1 MKISIVW
8 VIWETLDLLWSLDL
22 ADWSFLSQLKDAKKD
37 RAVEGIKK
45 EALSIL
51 KGEFTGM
58 GVFGMG
64 GGIWS
69 NLVIPFLRICPLR
82 KLTNL

>member
-22 ADWSFLSQLKDAKKD
+22 ADWSFLSQLKEAKKD
-37 RAVEGIKK
+37 RAVEGMKK
-45 EALSIL
+45 QALSIL
-51 KGEFTGM
+51 KGEFIGM
-58 GVFGMG
+58 GVFGVG

-69 NLVIPFLRICPLR
+69 NLVILFLRICPLR